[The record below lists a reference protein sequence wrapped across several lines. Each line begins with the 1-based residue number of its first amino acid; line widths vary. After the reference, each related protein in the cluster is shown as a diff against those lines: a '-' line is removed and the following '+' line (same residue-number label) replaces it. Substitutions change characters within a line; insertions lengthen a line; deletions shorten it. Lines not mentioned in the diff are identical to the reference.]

1 MDDER
6 STHMGKLKSG
16 CSIYLVF
23 SGKKIKIPVNP
34 EEIEIKH
41 PTDHKTYDV
50 IGVGEIV
57 VPRKPSLKEISWESF
72 FPGDRSAVYVNS
84 GAKVPSYYMKSLESA
99 LKKKRVGRLIITR
112 SGVYDTN
119 IKCIVS
125 NFEIK
130 DKGGEPKDIYYS
142 LELKEYRS
150 YAPKV
155 VSILATPAPGQTN
168 TEASTE
174 TARAVETP
182 VLRVGA
188 PCVVNGEYCYDS
200 YGGKPH
206 GIANNLNT
214 TVTRIVSGNPYPV
227 HVGSYGWVTESQLQ
241 ITG

>member
-1 MDDER
+1 
-6 STHMGKLKSG
+6 MGKLKNG

-23 SGKKIKIPVNP
+23 SGKKVKLPVNP

-57 VPRKPSLKEISWESF
+57 VPRKPSLKEVSWESF

-84 GAKVPSYYMKSLESA
+84 GAKAPSYYLKYFENA
-99 LKKKRVGRLIITR
+99 LKKKQVCRLIITR

-119 IKCIVS
+119 MKCIVS
-125 NFEIK
+125 NFEVK

-155 VSILATPAPGQTN
+155 VSILTTPAAGQATA
-168 TEASTE
+168 EAATE
-174 TARAVETP
+174 TERAVEAP

-188 PCVVNGEYCYDS
+188 SVIVNGEYCYDS
-200 YGGKPH
+200 YGGRPH
-206 GIANNLNT
+206 GTANNLST

-227 HVGSYGWVTESQLQ
+227 HVGSYGWVAEGQLQ

>member
-1 MDDER
+1 
-6 STHMGKLKSG
+6 MGKLKSG

-34 EEIEIKH
+34 EEIEIKY

-119 IKCIVS
+119 MKCIVS

-155 VSILATPAPGQTN
+155 VSILTTPAPGQTN
-168 TEASTE
+168 TEVSTE

-206 GIANNLNT
+206 GTANNLNT

>member
-1 MDDER
+1 
-6 STHMGKLKSG
+6 MGKLKSG

-119 IKCIVS
+119 MKCIVS

-155 VSILATPAPGQTN
+155 VSILTTPAPGQTN

-206 GIANNLNT
+206 GTANNLNT
-214 TVTRIVSGNPYPV
+214 TVTRIVSGNPYPI

>member
-1 MDDER
+1 
-6 STHMGKLKSG
+6 MGKLKNG

-23 SGKKIKIPVNP
+23 SGKKVKLPVNP

-57 VPRKPSLKEISWESF
+57 VPRKPSLKEVSWESF
-72 FPGDRSAVYVNS
+72 FSGDRSAVYVNS
-84 GAKVPSYYMKSLESA
+84 GAKAPSYYLKYFENA
-99 LKKKRVGRLIITR
+99 LKKKQVCRLIITR

-119 IKCIVS
+119 MKCIVS
-125 NFEIK
+125 NFEVK

-155 VSILATPAPGQTN
+155 VSILTTPAAGQATA
-168 TEASTE
+168 EAATE
-174 TARAVETP
+174 TARAVEAP

-188 PCVVNGEYCYDS
+188 PVIVNGEYCYDS
-200 YGGKPH
+200 YGSRPH
-206 GIANNLNT
+206 GTANNLST
-214 TVTRIVSGNPYPV
+214 TVTRIVSGNPYPI
-227 HVGSYGWVTESQLQ
+227 HVGSYGWVAESQLQ

>member
-1 MDDER
+1 
-6 STHMGKLKSG
+6 MGKLKNG

-23 SGKKIKIPVNP
+23 SGKKVKLPVNP

-57 VPRKPSLKEISWESF
+57 VPRKPSLKEVSWESF
-72 FPGDRSAVYVNS
+72 FSGDRSAVYVNS
-84 GAKVPSYYMKSLESA
+84 GAKAPSYYLKYFENA
-99 LKKKRVGRLIITR
+99 LKKKQVCRLIITR

-119 IKCIVS
+119 MKCIVS
-125 NFEIK
+125 NFEVK

-155 VSILATPAPGQTN
+155 VSILTTPAAGQATA
-168 TEASTE
+168 EAATE
-174 TARAVETP
+174 TERAVEAP

-188 PCVVNGEYCYDS
+188 SVIVNGEYCYDS
-200 YGGKPH
+200 YGGRPH
-206 GIANNLNT
+206 GTANNLST

-227 HVGSYGWVTESQLQ
+227 HVGSYGWVAEGQLQ

>member
-1 MDDER
+1 
-6 STHMGKLKSG
+6 MGKLKSG

-34 EEIEIKH
+34 EEIEIKY

-119 IKCIVS
+119 MKCIVS

-142 LELKEYRS
+142 L
-150 YAPKV
+150 
-155 VSILATPAPGQTN
+155 
-168 TEASTE
+168 
-174 TARAVETP
+174 
-182 VLRVGA
+182 
-188 PCVVNGEYCYDS
+188 
-200 YGGKPH
+200 
-206 GIANNLNT
+206 
-214 TVTRIVSGNPYPV
+214 
-227 HVGSYGWVTESQLQ
+227 
-241 ITG
+241 

>member
-1 MDDER
+1 M
-6 STHMGKLKSG
+6 
-16 CSIYLVF
+16 
-23 SGKKIKIPVNP
+23 
-34 EEIEIKH
+34 
-41 PTDHKTYDV
+41 
-50 IGVGEIV
+50 
-57 VPRKPSLKEISWESF
+57 
-72 FPGDRSAVYVNS
+72 YVNRCEKS
-84 GAKVPSYYMKSLESA
+84 PYYMKSLESA
-99 LKKKRVGRLIITR
+99 LKKKRVGRLIITI
-112 SGVYDTN
+112 SGAMRAN
-119 IKCIVS
+119 MKCIVS

-142 LELKEYRS
+142 LAVIKEYRS

-155 VSILATPAPGQTN
+155 VSILTTPAPGQTN

-206 GIANNLNT
+206 GTANNLNT
-214 TVTRIVSGNPYPV
+214 TVTRIVSGNPYPID
-227 HVGSYGWVTESQLQ
+227 VGSYGWVTESQLQ